1 MEFYIERYK
10 NREEL
15 VFDCEVITPMFLSG
29 ADPKNVELRAASIK
43 GALRFWWR
51 ALYGEND
58 ISKMRKTEE
67 ELFGNTEKKSKVKI
81 SIKNTKINIIT
92 GLSGGKTYFVES
104 SRGNFNLKIF
114 DYLAF
119 GLWKYNRQLRGNEY
133 IRSHINPGSSFSLIL
148 ELNNCTQEERYQ
160 IINSLSCLHYYGGIG
175 SRTRNG
181 FGSISIKPNDTTIN
195 LTQLEDF
202 RGDLKEF
209 TAFSSYSRIFEIAN
223 TNKWEDA
230 LSDIGLAYREAR
242 LSIEQKHKFNLRPCI
257 AKPLIVRNEN
267 ISITDRHAKPYFLHV
282 RKELKNGKSNFI
294 GTILFLP
301 YSYNGNK
308 KNYQDAYNKLN
319 DYLEKKKLVQ
329 GGR

>member
-10 NREEL
+10 KREEL

-58 ISKMRKTEE
+58 IANMRKKEA

-81 SIKNTKINIIT
+81 SIKNEQFNFTT
-92 GLSGGKTYFVES
+92 GLSGGKTYLVES
-104 SRGNFNLKIF
+104 SRGRFNLKIF

-119 GLWKYNRQLRGNEY
+119 GLCDYDKNLRVNKY
-133 IRSHINPGSSFSLIL
+133 IRSHIIPGSRFSLVI
-148 ELNNCTQEERYQ
+148 ELHNCTQTEKDQ

-175 SRTRNG
+175 SRSRNG
-181 FGSISIKPNDTTIN
+181 FGSISITPNDNTIN
-195 LTQLEDF
+195 LTQSNNFTGE
-202 RGDLKEF
+202 LKNY
-209 TAFSSYSRIFEIAN
+209 TSFSSNSRIFEIAN
-223 TNKWEDA
+223 TSKWEDA

-242 LSIEQKHKFNLRPCI
+242 LSIERKHSFALRPYI
-257 AKPLIVRNEN
+257 AKPLIVKNEN
-267 ISITDRHAKPYFLHV
+267 IKITDRHAKPYFLHV
-282 RKELKNGKSNFI
+282 RKELKNGKANFI
-294 GTILFLP
+294 GSILFLP
-301 YSYNGNK
+301 YLYNGDR
-308 KNYQDAYNKLN
+308 KNYQDACNKLN
-319 DYLEKKKLVQ
+319 VYLEKKNIFQ

>member
-29 ADPKNVELRAASIK
+29 ADPKNVELRSASIK

-58 ISKMRKTEE
+58 IASMRKKEA
-67 ELFGNTEKKSKVKI
+67 ELFGNTEKRSKVKI
-81 SIKNTKINIIT
+81 SIKNEQFNFTT
-92 GLSGGKTYFVES
+92 GLSGGKTYLVES
-104 SRGNFNLKIF
+104 SRGKFNLKIV

-119 GLWKYNRQLRGNEY
+119 GLCEYNKELKDNKY
-133 IRSHINPGSSFSLIL
+133 IRSHIIPGSRFSLVI
-148 ELNNCTQEERYQ
+148 ELNNCTQIEKNQ

-175 SRTRNG
+175 ARSRNG
-181 FGSISIKPNDTTIN
+181 FGSISIKPNDSTII
-195 LTQLEDF
+195 LTQFKNFSGE
-202 RGDLKEF
+202 LKKF
-209 TAFSSYSRIFEIAN
+209 TSFSGYSKIFEIAN

-242 LSIEQKHKFNLRPCI
+242 LAIERKHKFDLRPYI
-257 AKPLIVRNEN
+257 AKPLIVKNEN

-301 YSYNGNK
+301 YSYNVNY
-308 KNYQDAYNKLN
+308 KNYQDACNKLN
-319 DYLEKKKLVQ
+319 DYLEKKNIFQ